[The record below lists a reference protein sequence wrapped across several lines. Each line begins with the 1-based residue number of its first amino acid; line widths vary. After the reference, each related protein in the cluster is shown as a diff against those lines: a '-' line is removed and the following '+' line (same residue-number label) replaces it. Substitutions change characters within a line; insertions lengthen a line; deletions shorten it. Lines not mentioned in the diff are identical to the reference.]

1 MLLGPFTALATVIY
15 YGGRGRGQ
23 AGYNSGMEKEE
34 PKGRDEGGSE
44 LARDVRLLGNA
55 LGDVLREQGGE
66 ALLQTVERI
75 RALTK
80 EARSRQGQDDAEA

>member
-1 MLLGPFTALATVIY
+1 MANDETLGEQKVD
-15 YGGRGRGQ
+15 GG
-23 AGYNSGMEKEE
+23 
-34 PKGRDEGGSE
+34 E

-66 ALLQTVERI
+66 ALLERVERI

-80 EARSRQGQDDAEA
+80 EASNEPGEGAAFVNAADFLAIR